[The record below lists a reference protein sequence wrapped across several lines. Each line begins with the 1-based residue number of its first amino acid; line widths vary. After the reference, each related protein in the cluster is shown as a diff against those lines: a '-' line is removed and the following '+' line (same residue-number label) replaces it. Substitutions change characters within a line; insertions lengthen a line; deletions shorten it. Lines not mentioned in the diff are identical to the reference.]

1 MTDPTYKLITTDADA
16 RRGEVTTP
24 HGTFQTPAFMPVGTS
39 GAVKALTAEDLE
51 ECGAEII
58 LGNTYHLYLRPGVD
72 IIKSQGGLASFNGWN
87 KPTLTDSGGYQVFSM
102 RDNLK
107 ITDDGVQFRSHH
119 DGSTHMFT
127 PERVMEIQHA
137 IGADI
142 IMAFD
147 QCVPY
152 PADRDLAETGV
163 RRTYDWARRC
173 LAEHER
179 LGQTGASAA
188 HGNERIGQTGA
199 SAAHGNEKTGQTGAS
214 AAHGKLGQTGTS
226 AAHGKLGQTGTS
238 AAHGNDGADGDV
250 CRPQNQLFGIVQGS
264 TYKDLRTQSA
274 EQIVSL
280 DFPGNAIGGLSV
292 GESKVEMEE
301 MLVHTIEHL
310 PHDKPRYLMGVGYPE
325 DILMAVSYGIDMF
338 DCVLPTRNARTGNV
352 FTSVGQITYRNADYA
367 DDSTPLD
374 PNCDCRVC
382 RRYSRAYIRHLYNQS
397 EITGMVLATYH
408 STYFYQNLMR
418 GIRKAIEEQR
428 FESFKADFLNRHE
441 RRS

>member
-1 MTDPTYKLITTDADA
+1 MKDSIYNLITTDASA

-39 GAVKALTAEDLE
+39 GAVKAMTAEDLE
-51 ECGAEII
+51 GCGAEII

-127 PERVMEIQHA
+127 PEKVTEIQHA

-163 RRTYDWARRC
+163 RRTHEWAQRC
-173 LAEHER
+173 KIKHE
-179 LGQTGASAA
+179 
-188 HGNERIGQTGA
+188 
-199 SAAHGNEKTGQTGAS
+199 
-214 AAHGKLGQTGTS
+214 KLGQTGTS

-238 AAHGNDGADGDV
+238 AARGNDGADGDV

-301 MLVHTIEHL
+301 MLAHTIEHL

-367 DDSTPLD
+367 DDSMPLD

-382 RRYSRAYIRHLYNQS
+382 KRYNRAYIRHLYNQS

-428 FESFKADFLNRHE
+428 FESFKADFLNRYEH
-441 RRS
+441 RA

>member
-1 MTDPTYKLITTDADA
+1 MSEKIYKLHINDGAA
-16 RRGEVTTP
+16 RRGEVTTAY
-24 HGTFQTPAFMPVGTS
+24 GTFQTPAFMPVGTS
-39 GAVKALTAEDLE
+39 GAVKALTSEDLE

-72 IIKSQGGLASFNGWN
+72 IIRSQGGLASFNAWR

-107 ITDDGVQFRSHH
+107 ISDDGVQFRSHH
-119 DGSTHMFT
+119 DGSVHMFT

-152 PADRDLAETGV
+152 PADRELAEIGV
-163 RRTYDWARRC
+163 RRTHDWARRC
-173 LAEHER
+173 LSTYNELSREDPTIN
-179 LGQTGASAA
+179 GGPPTGENSGTA
-188 HGNERIGQTGA
+188 TGRPA
-199 SAAHGNEKTGQTGAS
+199 LQG
-214 AAHGKLGQTGTS
+214 
-226 AAHGKLGQTGTS
+226 
-238 AAHGNDGADGDV
+238 GDNKDV
-250 CRPQNQLFGIVQGS
+250 GGPPFRVGRQSLFGIVQGS

-274 EQIVSL
+274 EQIVAL
-280 DFPGNAIGGLSV
+280 NFPGNAVGGLSV
-292 GESKVEMEE
+292 GESKAEMEE
-301 MLVHTIEHL
+301 MLAHTIEYL
-310 PHDKPRYLMGVGYPE
+310 PSDKPRYLMGVGYPE

-352 FTSVGQITYRNADYA
+352 FTSEGQIVYRNADYA
-367 DDSTPLD
+367 DDSRPLD
-374 PNCDCRVC
+374 PNCDCKVC

-397 EITGMVLATYH
+397 EITGMVLASYH

-418 GIRKAIEEQR
+418 NIRLAIEENR
-428 FESFKADFLNRHE
+428 FESFRRDFLNRYE
-441 RRS
+441 R

>member
-1 MTDPTYKLITTDADA
+1 MTDSIYKPHTTDGPA
-16 RRGEVTTP
+16 RRGEVITA
-24 HGTFQTPAFMPVGTS
+24 HGEFQTPAFMPVGTS
-39 GAVKALTAEDLE
+39 GTVKALTSEDLE
-51 ECGAEII
+51 ECGAEIV
-58 LGNTYHLYLRPGVD
+58 LGNTYHLYLRPGVE
-72 IIKSQGGLASFNGWN
+72 IIKSQGGLASFTGWN

-127 PERVMEIQHA
+127 PERVMELQHE

-142 IMAFD
+142 IMTFD

-152 PADRDLAETGV
+152 PADRELAETGV
-163 RRTYDWARRC
+163 RRTFDWAQRC
-173 LAEHER
+173 LSIHRELSE
-179 LGQTGASAA
+179 GQEG
-188 HGNERIGQTGA
+188 G
-199 SAAHGNEKTGQTGAS
+199 
-214 AAHGKLGQTGTS
+214 
-226 AAHGKLGQTGTS
+226 
-238 AAHGNDGADGDV
+238 
-250 CRPQNQLFGIVQGS
+250 CRPFGIVQGS

-301 MLVHTIEHL
+301 MLAHTIEYL
-310 PHDKPRYLMGVGYPE
+310 PKDKPRYLMGVGYPE

-352 FTSVGQITYRNADYA
+352 FTSEGPIVYRNADYA
-367 DDSTPLD
+367 DDSKPLD

-382 RRYSRAYIRHLYNQS
+382 KRYSRAYIRHLYNQS
-397 EITGMVLATYH
+397 EITGMVLASYH

-418 GIRKAIEEQR
+418 GIRQAIEEQR
-428 FESFKADFLNRHE
+428 FESFRANFLSRYENP
-441 RRS
+441 